1 MGRDEIKR
9 RINSASHPTP
19 FVRASPSSS
28 PSREKVGAS
37 SCPRAPP
44 TPATSKALLAHI
56 LKCSEEER
64 TLPRRP
70 PRPPILSRR
79 PSSSATATATRGVGE
94 RRWVTTLSVCV
105 AHTFEALLD
114 KHWSTQFLFL
124 PPPPFPSNRSFCNRR
139 LSSLFLSLFSACL
152 RLFLYVGKEICRQL
166 FLLLFEG
173 GILFSSLLART
184 QSFTKFGGGGRRY
197 EAFAGRTREEL
208 SIPFLHLVSFLLHS
222 EIRRSFTNDFS
233 GK

>member
-1 MGRDEIKR
+1 MPPPLRSLFFSVSFAVSPPPPSPFRLPLPHGTTTQVDSGGMGRDEIKR

-124 PPPPFPSNRSFCNRR
+124 PPP
-139 LSSLFLSLFSACL
+139 LS
-152 RLFLYVGKEICRQL
+152 
-166 FLLLFEG
+166 
-173 GILFSSLLART
+173 
-184 QSFTKFGGGGRRY
+184 
-197 EAFAGRTREEL
+197 
-208 SIPFLHLVSFLLHS
+208 
-222 EIRRSFTNDFS
+222 
-233 GK
+233 